1 MTTQLQV
8 HDAGSTPF
16 GNAPQPPRSWHDW
29 ADLPRLEQPA
39 LRGLSRRALTRACSY
54 IAENLGERFTL
65 NDLARQ
71 AGVSR
76 FHFARLFRI
85 STGDSPMAYLLK
97 SRIER
102 AKQMLLQ
109 EDRPVCEIAA
119 ALGFCDQ
126 SHLTRT
132 FRRLTGLTP
141 REFARRHASVP
152 VRPIAAKNIEDGD
165 GSVTA
170 RSRSHAGSG
179 SG

>member
-1 MTTQLQV
+1 MTTELEMQ
-8 HDAGSTPF
+8 DS
-16 GNAPQPPRSWHDW
+16 APIAHFDSSPPQSRPWIEI
-29 ADLPRLEQPA
+29 AALPDFTRPEQRPR
-39 LRGLSRRALTRACSY
+39 RGLSRRALNRACSF

-65 NDLARQ
+65 DDLARQ

-76 FHFARLFRI
+76 FHFARLFRV

-109 EDRPVCEIAA
+109 DDRPVCEIAA
-119 ALGFCDQ
+119 VLGFCDQ

-141 REFARRHASVP
+141 REFARRHATTV
-152 VRPIAAKNIEDGD
+152 D
-165 GSVTA
+165 
-170 RSRSHAGSG
+170 
-179 SG
+179 

>member
-1 MTTQLQV
+1 MTNDLQM
-8 HDAGSTPF
+8 HDTASVAHFDSSHAQSRAWNEITALADF
-16 GNAPQPPRSWHDW
+16 PPIEHR
-29 ADLPRLEQPA
+29 PR
-39 LRGLSRRALTRACSY
+39 RGLSRRALNRACSF

-65 NDLARQ
+65 DDLARQ

-76 FHFARLFRI
+76 FHFARLFRV

-109 EDRPVCEIAA
+109 DDRPVCEIAA
-119 ALGFCDQ
+119 VLGFCDQ

-141 REFARRHASVP
+141 REFARRHAV
-152 VRPIAAKNIEDGD
+152 E
-165 GSVTA
+165 
-170 RSRSHAGSG
+170 
-179 SG
+179 

>member
-1 MTTQLQV
+1 MTIQLET
-8 HDAGSTPF
+8 HDATSVPQF
-16 GNAPQPPRSWHDW
+16 ENSRQAPCSWTELANLAGRPRMEHRPP
-29 ADLPRLEQPA
+29 
-39 LRGLSRRALTRACSY
+39 RGLSRRALTRACSF
-54 IAENLGERFTL
+54 IAGNLGERFTL
-65 NDLARQ
+65 DDLARQ

-109 EDRPVCEIAA
+109 DDRPVCEIAA

-141 REFARRHASVP
+141 REFARRHAGV
-152 VRPIAAKNIEDGD
+152 E
-165 GSVTA
+165 
-170 RSRSHAGSG
+170 
-179 SG
+179 

>member
-1 MTTQLQV
+1 MTFQLQM
-8 HDAGSTPF
+8 HDTV
-16 GNAPQPPRSWHDW
+16 PPRAWTEI
-29 ADLPRLEQPA
+29 ARLTEISRSESPVVA
-39 LRGLSRRALTRACSY
+39 KTPRGLSRRALNRACSY

-65 NDLARQ
+65 DDLARQ

-76 FHFARLFRI
+76 FHFARLFRV

-109 EDRPVCEIAA
+109 DDRPVCEIAA

-141 REFARRHASVP
+141 REFARLHAHV
-152 VRPIAAKNIEDGD
+152 D
-165 GSVTA
+165 
-170 RSRSHAGSG
+170 
-179 SG
+179 

>member
-1 MTTQLQV
+1 MTTQLQL
-8 HDAGSTPF
+8 HDTAR
-16 GNAPQPPRSWHDW
+16 PRGW
-29 ADLPRLEQPA
+29 AELGRLTELPGPELGVVKGP
-39 LRGLSRRALTRACSY
+39 RGLSRRALNRACSF
-54 IAENLGERFTL
+54 IADNLGERFTL
-65 NDLARQ
+65 DDVAKQ

-76 FHFARLFRI
+76 FHFARLFRV

-141 REFARRHASVP
+141 REFARLHASV
-152 VRPIAAKNIEDGD
+152 A
-165 GSVTA
+165 
-170 RSRSHAGSG
+170 
-179 SG
+179 

>member
-1 MTTQLQV
+1 MTMVVIRCQREDPMTTQLQM
-8 HDAGSTPF
+8 HDTP
-16 GNAPQPPRSWHDW
+16 PPRAWSEL
-29 ADLPRLEQPA
+29 ASMAQPSVA
-39 LRGLSRRALTRACSY
+39 KVPRGLSRRALNRACSY

-65 NDLARQ
+65 NDLARE

-85 STGDSPMAYLLK
+85 STGRSPMAYLVQ

-109 EDRPVCEIAA
+109 SDRPVCEIAA

-132 FRRLTGLTP
+132 FRRITGVTP
-141 REFARRHASVP
+141 RDFARSQ
-152 VRPIAAKNIEDGD
+152 
-165 GSVTA
+165 
-170 RSRSHAGSG
+170 AGVD
-179 SG
+179 

>member
-1 MTTQLQV
+1 MMTELQMQDSASVPVPHFDNSPQLQC
-8 HDAGSTPF
+8 S
-16 GNAPQPPRSWHDW
+16 W
-29 ADLPRLEQPA
+29 ADVAKLAEFPRIEHRAP
-39 LRGLSRRALTRACSY
+39 RGLSRRALTRACSY

-65 NDLARQ
+65 DDLARQ

-76 FHFARLFRI
+76 FHFARLFRV

-109 EDRPVCEIAA
+109 DDRPVCEIAA

-132 FRRLTGLTP
+132 FRRMTGLTP
-141 REFARRHASVP
+141 REFARQHTEVA
-152 VRPIAAKNIEDGD
+152 
-165 GSVTA
+165 
-170 RSRSHAGSG
+170 
-179 SG
+179 

>member
-1 MTTQLQV
+1 MTTELQL
-8 HDAGSTPF
+8 HDS
-16 GNAPQPPRSWHDW
+16 APVAHIDSSQPQSRPWAEIAVLPDYVRPR
-29 ADLPRLEQPA
+29 
-39 LRGLSRRALTRACSY
+39 RGLSRRALNRACSF

-65 NDLARQ
+65 DDLARQ

-76 FHFARLFRI
+76 FHFARLFRV

-109 EDRPVCEIAA
+109 DDRPVCEIAA
-119 ALGFCDQ
+119 VLGFCDQ

-141 REFARRHASVP
+141 REFARRHV
-152 VRPIAAKNIEDGD
+152 VD
-165 GSVTA
+165 
-170 RSRSHAGSG
+170 
-179 SG
+179 

>member
-1 MTTQLQV
+1 MTTELQS
-8 HDAGSTPF
+8 HDASSSAQF
-16 GNAPQPPRSWHDW
+16 DSSQPQSRPW
-29 ADLPRLEQPA
+29 ADIAALPDYSRPR
-39 LRGLSRRALTRACSY
+39 RGLSRRSLNRACSF

-65 NDLARQ
+65 DDLARQ

-76 FHFARLFRI
+76 FHFARLFRV

-109 EDRPVCEIAA
+109 DDRPVCEIAA
-119 ALGFCDQ
+119 VLGFCDQ

-141 REFARRHASVP
+141 REFARRHAP
-152 VRPIAAKNIEDGD
+152 E
-165 GSVTA
+165 
-170 RSRSHAGSG
+170 
-179 SG
+179 

>member
-1 MTTQLQV
+1 MTTELQM
-8 HDAGSTPF
+8 HDTTPIAHFDGSQ
-16 GNAPQPPRSWHDW
+16 PQSRTW
-29 ADLPRLEQPA
+29 ADVAVLADYQRVDPRPR
-39 LRGLSRRALTRACSY
+39 RGLSRRALNRACSF

-65 NDLARQ
+65 DDLARQ

-76 FHFARLFRI
+76 FHFARLFRV

-109 EDRPVCEIAA
+109 GERPVCEIAA
-119 ALGFCDQ
+119 VLGFCDQ

-141 REFARRHASVP
+141 REFARRHTEVAV
-152 VRPIAAKNIEDGD
+152 D
-165 GSVTA
+165 
-170 RSRSHAGSG
+170 
-179 SG
+179 

>member
-1 MTTQLQV
+1 MTTELQMQDAASVPRFDNSPQLSCLWTDV
-8 HDAGSTPF
+8 AKLTDFPRIEHR
-16 GNAPQPPRSWHDW
+16 AP
-29 ADLPRLEQPA
+29 
-39 LRGLSRRALTRACSY
+39 RGLSRRALTRACSY

-65 NDLARQ
+65 DDLARQ

-76 FHFARLFRI
+76 FHFARLFRV

-109 EDRPVCEIAA
+109 DDRPVCEIAA

-132 FRRLTGLTP
+132 FRRMTGVTP
-141 REFARRHASVP
+141 REFARRHTDV
-152 VRPIAAKNIEDGD
+152 V
-165 GSVTA
+165 
-170 RSRSHAGSG
+170 
-179 SG
+179 

>member
-1 MTTQLQV
+1 MATELQMHDSASIAHFDSSPPQSRPWIEIAALPEFTT
-8 HDAGSTPF
+8 
-16 GNAPQPPRSWHDW
+16 
-29 ADLPRLEQPA
+29 RLEPRPR
-39 LRGLSRRALTRACSY
+39 RGLSRRALNRACSF

-65 NDLARQ
+65 DDLARQ

-76 FHFARLFRI
+76 FHFARLFRV

-109 EDRPVCEIAA
+109 DDRPVCEIAA
-119 ALGFCDQ
+119 VLGFCDQ

-141 REFARRHASVP
+141 REFARQHA
-152 VRPIAAKNIEDGD
+152 AAVD
-165 GSVTA
+165 
-170 RSRSHAGSG
+170 
-179 SG
+179 

>member
-1 MTTQLQV
+1 MSTQL
-8 HDAGSTPF
+8 HTYDTL
-16 GNAPQPPRSWHDW
+16 APRAWSELANLAEPGVAKVP
-29 ADLPRLEQPA
+29 
-39 LRGLSRRALTRACSY
+39 RGLSRRALNRACSY

-65 NDLARQ
+65 DDLARQ

-76 FHFARLFRI
+76 FHFARLFRV
-85 STGDSPMAYLLK
+85 SMGESPMAYLLK

-109 EDRPVCEIAA
+109 DDRPVCEIAA

-141 REFARRHASVP
+141 REFARLQALTGHQPMRQE
-152 VRPIAAKNIEDGD
+152 IATEAARQSRGSTKN
-165 GSVTA
+165 SQ
-170 RSRSHAGSG
+170 
-179 SG
+179 

>member
-1 MTTQLQV
+1 MTIELQMHDIESVPHFDSAQL
-8 HDAGSTPF
+8 
-16 GNAPQPPRSWHDW
+16 PPRPW
-29 ADLPRLEQPA
+29 AEIVALPDYPPLERRPR
-39 LRGLSRRALTRACSY
+39 RGLSRRALNRACSF

-65 NDLARQ
+65 DDLARQ

-76 FHFARLFRI
+76 FHFARLFRV

-109 EDRPVCEIAA
+109 DDRPVCEIAA
-119 ALGFCDQ
+119 VLGFCDQ

-141 REFARRHASVP
+141 REFARRHAE
-152 VRPIAAKNIEDGD
+152 A
-165 GSVTA
+165 
-170 RSRSHAGSG
+170 
-179 SG
+179 

>member
-1 MTTQLQV
+1 MTTQPQM
-8 HDAGSTPF
+8 HDTPV
-16 GNAPQPPRSWHDW
+16 APQVDRSRPLAHAWTDI
-29 ADLPRLEQPA
+29 ASLETFSRSELPRPSRPP
-39 LRGLSRRALTRACSY
+39 RGLSRRALNRARSY

-65 NDLARQ
+65 DDLARQ

-102 AKQMLLQ
+102 AKQMLLL

-132 FRRLTGLTP
+132 FRRMTGLTP
-141 REFARRHASVP
+141 REFARLHDEV
-152 VRPIAAKNIEDGD
+152 D
-165 GSVTA
+165 
-170 RSRSHAGSG
+170 
-179 SG
+179 

>member
-1 MTTQLQV
+1 MTIQLQT
-8 HDAGSTPF
+8 HDAVSAPSFESPPF
-16 GNAPQPPRSWHDW
+16 ESIGQLPCSWRELTSL
-29 ADLPRLEQPA
+29 AAQPRLEHRSP
-39 LRGLSRRALTRACSY
+39 RGLSRRALTRACSF

-65 NDLARQ
+65 DDLARQ

-109 EDRPVCEIAA
+109 NAGPVCEIAA

-132 FRRLTGLTP
+132 FRRLTGMTP
-141 REFARRHASVP
+141 REFARQ
-152 VRPIAAKNIEDGD
+152 
-165 GSVTA
+165 
-170 RSRSHAGSG
+170 HAGVER
-179 SG
+179 

>member
-1 MTTQLQV
+1 MTIQLQS
-8 HDAGSTPF
+8 HDATPVAHF
-16 GNAPQPPRSWHDW
+16 DDSGQLLRSAWTEMTKVSDYARLQPRTP
-29 ADLPRLEQPA
+29 
-39 LRGLSRRALTRACSY
+39 RGLSRRALTRACSY

-65 NDLARQ
+65 DDLARQ

-76 FHFARLFRI
+76 FHFARLFRV

-109 EDRPVCEIAA
+109 DERPVCEIAA

-132 FRRLTGLTP
+132 FRRLTGVTP
-141 REFARRHASVP
+141 REFARQHAAVERTSV
-152 VRPIAAKNIEDGD
+152 DD
-165 GSVTA
+165 
-170 RSRSHAGSG
+170 
-179 SG
+179 

>member
-1 MTTQLQV
+1 MITELQM
-8 HDAGSTPF
+8 HDSASIAHFDSTP
-16 GNAPQPPRSWHDW
+16 PQSRPWIEIT
-29 ADLPRLEQPA
+29 ALPDFTRLERPR
-39 LRGLSRRALTRACSY
+39 RGLSRRALNRACSF

-76 FHFARLFRI
+76 FHFARLFRV

-109 EDRPVCEIAA
+109 DDRPVCEIAA
-119 ALGFCDQ
+119 VLGFCDQ

-141 REFARRHASVP
+141 REFARQHA
-152 VRPIAAKNIEDGD
+152 AAVD
-165 GSVTA
+165 
-170 RSRSHAGSG
+170 
-179 SG
+179 

>member
-1 MTTQLQV
+1 MTTELQMQ
-8 HDAGSTPF
+8 DTASI
-16 GNAPQPPRSWHDW
+16 PQFDSSQPLSRPWAEIAALPDFPPLVEHR
-29 ADLPRLEQPA
+29 PR
-39 LRGLSRRALTRACSY
+39 RGLSRRALNRACSY

-65 NDLARQ
+65 DDLARQ

-76 FHFARLFRI
+76 FHFARLFRV

-109 EDRPVCEIAA
+109 DDRPVCEIAA
-119 ALGFCDQ
+119 VLGFCDQ

-141 REFARRHASVP
+141 REFARRHAETV
-152 VRPIAAKNIEDGD
+152 D
-165 GSVTA
+165 
-170 RSRSHAGSG
+170 
-179 SG
+179 

>member
-8 HDAGSTPF
+8 HDTARPPAWAELGRLTEL
-16 GNAPQPPRSWHDW
+16 PRSELGGVVK
-29 ADLPRLEQPA
+29 AP
-39 LRGLSRRALTRACSY
+39 RGLSRRTLNRACSF

-65 NDLARQ
+65 DDVARQ

-76 FHFARLFRI
+76 FHFARLFRV

-109 EDRPVCEIAA
+109 DDRPVCEIAA

-141 REFARRHASVP
+141 REFARLHASV
-152 VRPIAAKNIEDGD
+152 E
-165 GSVTA
+165 
-170 RSRSHAGSG
+170 
-179 SG
+179 

>member
-1 MTTQLQV
+1 MTTELQM
-8 HDAGSTPF
+8 HDIVSI
-16 GNAPQPPRSWHDW
+16 
-29 ADLPRLEQPA
+29 PRLDSSQPLPIPWSDLTSLA
-39 LRGLSRRALTRACSY
+39 GYARLDSRPRRGLSRRALNRACSY

-65 NDLARQ
+65 DDLARQ

-102 AKQMLLQ
+102 AKQLLLQ
-109 EDRPVCEIAA
+109 DERPVCEIAA
-119 ALGFCDQ
+119 VLGFCDQ

-141 REFARRHASVP
+141 REFARKHAEAV
-152 VRPIAAKNIEDGD
+152 D
-165 GSVTA
+165 
-170 RSRSHAGSG
+170 
-179 SG
+179 

>member
-1 MTTQLQV
+1 MTTELQR
-8 HDAGSTPF
+8 HDAESIPHF
-16 GNAPQPPRSWHDW
+16 DRSPSQPLPW
-29 ADLPRLEQPA
+29 AEIAALPEYPRLVPRA
-39 LRGLSRRALTRACSY
+39 RRGLSRRALNRACSF

-65 NDLARQ
+65 DDLARQ

-76 FHFARLFRI
+76 FHFARLFRV

-109 EDRPVCEIAA
+109 DDRPVCEIAA
-119 ALGFCDQ
+119 VLGFCDQ

-141 REFARRHASVP
+141 REFARRHAEAV
-152 VRPIAAKNIEDGD
+152 D
-165 GSVTA
+165 
-170 RSRSHAGSG
+170 
-179 SG
+179 

>member
-1 MTTQLQV
+1 MSTELQIR
-8 HDAGSTPF
+8 DT
-16 GNAPQPPRSWHDW
+16 APIPHFDSSQPPCPWSDM
-29 ADLPRLEQPA
+29 AALTGYPCIEPRPR
-39 LRGLSRRALTRACSY
+39 RGLSRRALNRACSF

-65 NDLARQ
+65 DDLARQ

-76 FHFARLFRI
+76 FHFARLFRV

-109 EDRPVCEIAA
+109 DERPVCEIAA
-119 ALGFCDQ
+119 VLGFCDQ

-141 REFARRHASVP
+141 REFARRHAEV
-152 VRPIAAKNIEDGD
+152 VE
-165 GSVTA
+165 
-170 RSRSHAGSG
+170 
-179 SG
+179 